1 MLRKVNV
8 IIFGLLFD
16 SEKWN
21 IIRNVGGEAI
31 NDTTWSLH
39 FVTLFPQ
46 IRPQVDVF
54 ALKID
59 WIFIFSQ
66 DPIYDYSQTK
76 D

>member
-8 IIFGLLFD
+8 IILGFYLTVK
-16 SEKWN
+16 SET
-21 IIRNVGGEAI
+21 VGGEAI

-59 WIFIFSQ
+59 
-66 DPIYDYSQTK
+66 
-76 D
+76 